1 MAGEPPLEGK
11 AALVTGGTAG
21 IGLAIAERLVRDGCR
36 VVVTG
41 RDERRGAAAAER
53 LGANAR
59 FVAAD
64 AADEAAVE
72 RSVAVAVEA
81 MGRLDVLVNN
91 AGIALTERLVDTP
104 VAQFDRLMAA
114 NVRGCFLYARACLP
128 ALAESRGSMVHIGS
142 DAGLRGEQP
151 IGAYSV
157 SKAAV
162 VMMSKLLA
170 LDGAPAGV
178 RSNCVCPGATAPGML
193 HIGPASDPDRGDD
206 PSTWTAAPIGRVGRA
221 ADVASAVAFLAGD
234 EAGFIS
240 GAVLLI
246 DGANG
251 AGLASDQAVAP
262 ST

>member
-1 MAGEPPLEGK
+1 VAERALEGR

-21 IGLAIAERLVRDGCR
+21 IGLAIAERLSQEGAR

-41 RDERRGAAAAER
+41 RDEQRGRDAAQR
-53 LGANAR
+53 LGAGAR

-72 RSVAVAVEA
+72 RSVQVALEE

-114 NVRGCFLYARACLP
+114 NVRSCFLYARACMP
-128 ALAESRGSMVHIGS
+128 ALAETKGSMVHIGS

-157 SKAAV
+157 TKAAV
-162 VMMSKLLA
+162 VMMSKMLA

-206 PSTWTAAPIGRVGRA
+206 ASQWPVPPLGRIGRA
-221 ADVASAVAFLAGD
+221 ADVASAVAFLAGE
-234 EAGFIS
+234 EASFIS

-251 AGLASDQAVAP
+251 AGLAI
-262 ST
+262 

>member
-1 MAGEPPLEGK
+1 MATLEGR
-11 AALVTGGTAG
+11 AALVTGGTSG
-21 IGLAIAERLVRDGCR
+21 IGLAIAERLAREGAR

-41 RDERRGAAAAER
+41 RDEERGRAAAARRGEA
-53 LGANAR
+53 GR

-64 AADEAAVE
+64 AADADAVE
-72 RSVAVAVEA
+72 RSVASALEA

-104 VAQFDRLMAA
+104 VAEFDRLMAA
-114 NVRGCFLYARACLP
+114 NVRGCFLYARACMP
-128 ALAESRGSMVHIGS
+128 ALTETRGSMVHIGS

-157 SKAAV
+157 TKAAL
-162 VMMSKLLA
+162 MMLSKMLA

-193 HIGPASDPDRGDD
+193 HSGPASDPERGDD
-206 PSTWTAAPIGRVGRA
+206 ASAWPPAPLGRVGA
-221 ADVASAVAFLAGD
+221 ADDVAAAVAFLAGD
-234 EAGFIS
+234 DAAFVS
-240 GAVLLI
+240 GAVLLV

-251 AGLASDQAVAP
+251 AGLAV
-262 ST
+262 